1 MHLVGQ
7 ARATLEQRRQR
18 DNSPVAEGSD
28 QGDPESPQWGG
39 IAWSAWHELDD
50 TAERG
55 LVPRERGIYRLRCK
69 GRPAWSMWVLAT
81 GSGPGS
87 GGCRARSHPPD
98 YLGHSAAACVA
109 RHEAQGDVVEVSWA
123 PVGDMSRHALMG
135 LEVDLIAACRAR
147 FGESPACQFH
157 GESLE

>member
-69 GRPAWSMWVLAT
+69 GRPAWSMWGISDRLR
-81 GSGPGS
+81 SRL
-87 GGCRARSHPPD
+87 GGLPRTQP
-98 YLGHSAAACVA
+98 SA
-109 RHEAQGDVVEVSWA
+109 
-123 PVGDMSRHALMG
+123 
-135 LEVDLIAACRAR
+135 
-147 FGESPACQFH
+147 
-157 GESLE
+157 